1 MQFIADTSHHIMS
14 SLSQLTCT
22 NSIHRQKVYQ
32 FAHNFN
38 LSHALCQDVYY
49 IMLRVNKCHKKERR
63 FWMNNFS
70 LFSRLNYRL
79 WLWFNHPLRWWFII
93 SCFRNF
99 LIFCNKLLLFYSYKC
114 SLQTIY
120 IPILAASTWLFRQLQ
135 LDYFDSFNLL
145 VSVAASYLSL

>member
-49 IMLRVNKCHKKERR
+49 IILRVVILRVNKCHKKERR

-70 LFSRLNYRL
+70 LFLGWITVCDCDSITLYVGDLLYHVFGIFWYFATNCC
-79 WLWFNHPLRWWFII
+79 FFIHI
-93 SCFRNF
+93 NV
-99 LIFCNKLLLFYSYKC
+99 LYK
-114 SLQTIY
+114 QFTF
-120 IPILAASTWLFRQLQ
+120 PFWQLQ